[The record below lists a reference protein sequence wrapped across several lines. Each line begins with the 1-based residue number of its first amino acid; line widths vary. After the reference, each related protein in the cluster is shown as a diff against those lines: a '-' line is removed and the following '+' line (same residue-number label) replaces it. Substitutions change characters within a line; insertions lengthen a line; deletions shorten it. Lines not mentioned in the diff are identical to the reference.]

1 MCKDNVG
8 KCVNLWHK
16 QCVNDMEELMQY
28 VWAHRLWPTDGMSTV
43 DGRPVQVLDPGCLNR
58 NAGPDFFNAKVK
70 IDGRIWCGNVEIHV
84 RATDWHRH
92 GHHHDRAY
100 DSVILH
106 VVERDDCEICRP
118 GGEVIPQMKMPCARD
133 FAMRYGAFVNNS
145 AQELACAREL
155 ATVSPMYLRDWIDAM
170 AFERINAKAD
180 RVEGW
185 LDRFSGS
192 WEDAAYVTLARALGA
207 GVNGDAFER
216 LALSVP
222 LRFMLRHA
230 DSRLSVEA
238 LLFGQSGLLPDGDG
252 GCGGYAAELSGEYR
266 FLAGKFSLNP
276 PSDLAWRMSRMRPA
290 AFPHRRVALLASMIA
305 DGFNVM
311 QKVLD
316 AETEEDARAIF
327 DNVTLSGYWLDHH
340 TFARGSD
347 RRVSSVALGR
357 QTVDML
363 IINVVVPLLV
373 AYGRSV
379 SDASLTDRAVDIL
392 EHLPAERNSVVGVF
406 ERAGIKCGDAFVSQA
421 LIELRREYCDA
432 RKCLYCRIGHRLLAA
447 KVKP

>member
-1 MCKDNVG
+1 
-8 KCVNLWHK
+8 
-16 QCVNDMEELMQY
+16 
-28 VWAHRLWPTDGMSTV
+28 
-43 DGRPVQVLDPGCLNR
+43 
-58 NAGPDFFNAKVK
+58 
-70 IDGRIWCGNVEIHV
+70 
-84 RATDWHRH
+84 
-92 GHHHDRAY
+92 
-100 DSVILH
+100 
-106 VVERDDCEICRP
+106 
-118 GGEVIPQMKMPCARD
+118 
-133 FAMRYGAFVNNS
+133 
-145 AQELACAREL
+145 
-155 ATVSPMYLRDWIDAM
+155 
-170 AFERINAKAD
+170 
-180 RVEGW
+180 
-185 LDRFSGS
+185 
-192 WEDAAYVTLARALGA
+192 VTLAPAPGA

-222 LRFMLRHA
+222 LKFMLRHA

-252 GCGGYAAELSGEYR
+252 GCGGYASELSGEYR

-363 IINVVVPLLV
+363 IINVVVPLLL